1 VSEVKTIQDPVDVL
15 VSEIVEIVE
24 RGDVAI
30 VVIDKRTGVSV
41 YNYKTRSVVVVWK
54 PIRVAWEEQLIRDV
68 KVTRITAG
76 VYQQYPLNIEGVI
89 ENEMRKRGYMA
100 EVVYI

>member
-1 VSEVKTIQDPVDVL
+1 VSTQDPIDEL

-30 VVIDKRTGVSV
+30 VVINKRTSEAY
-41 YNYKTRSVVVVWK
+41 YNYKTSSIVVVWK
-54 PIRVAWEEQLIRDV
+54 YIEVDWEEQLIRDV

-76 VYQQYPLNIEGVI
+76 VYQQYPLNTESIIEH
-89 ENEMRKRGYMA
+89 EMRNRGYMV
-100 EVVYI
+100 EVVNL